1 MNPMIRLAERVGREP
16 FFLGY
21 QLALLRQE
29 FGQTIEEQS
38 AAFGLDL
45 DRWSRLALCRM
56 PATTEDLAKIAAY
69 VGLEPDRLSELL
81 QVDLEG

>member
-1 MNPMIRLAERVGREP
+1 MNHMIRLAERVSREP
-16 FFLGY
+16 FYLGY
-21 QLALLRQE
+21 QLAQLRQE
-29 FGQTIEEQS
+29 YGQTTLEQA

-56 PATTEDLAKIAAY
+56 PATVEDLAKIAAY
-69 VGLEPDRLSELL
+69 VGLEPDRLAELL